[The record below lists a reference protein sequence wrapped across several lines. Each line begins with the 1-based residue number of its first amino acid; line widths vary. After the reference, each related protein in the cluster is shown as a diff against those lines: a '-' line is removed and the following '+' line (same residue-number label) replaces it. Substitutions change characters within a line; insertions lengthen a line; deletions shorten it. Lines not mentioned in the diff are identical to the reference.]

1 MLRLAGTLVLAP
13 RQFEHLIAESKVRAI
28 HSHWFEPEDPA
39 ERDTVRRMYERAIM
53 RDPKMLE
60 ARLAPLEVALRDAR
74 VHITSPL
81 GTDLKFRIPADAWF
95 HHNTG
100 EATRR
105 KIATARSTRDREE
118 ELPAGVLR
126 TTDVLGASGTLAI
139 SLPGGARDDL
149 ITLTFRDGR
158 IVKVKTRGA
167 GGADFSKWYE
177 SISGDRDRISELV
190 IGTNPDLV
198 PIQPSGFMPY
208 FGYGAGVIRIAIGEN
223 WESGGKLRTS
233 DRSEAWLFVTDGTL
247 TAGKARLIEAGQ
259 LR

>member
-60 ARLAPLEVALRDAR
+60 ARLAPLEAALRDAR

-233 DRSEAWLFVTDGTL
+233 DGSEAWLFVTDGTL